1 MSFSFRFFIFS
12 LFFSNT
18 LICAL
23 LGTLSFHHNVLFC
36 RLFIIIA
43 VILRKGNCSSCHH
56 FPSIYWQIYLTAC
69 FFFTYFCVISLQR
82 KKYNANIKKKKVL
95 FQMPAAAL
103 LPELKQALMEHR
115 KARNFDAAAW
125 VEMKCRKL
133 NDYMRRCGLKA
144 CVTSVSGGID
154 SAVVLA
160 MCARAM
166 QASDSPIQKN
176 IGLCQP
182 IHSSAWALERGK
194 ENIAACGATEVV
206 VDQTALHGELAAMV
220 EKAVGIEGGDF
231 ARGQLRSYMRTPP
244 SFYMAQLLSQEGMP
258 AIVMGTGNKDED
270 FYLGY
275 FCKAGDGVV
284 DVQIISDLHKSEV
297 FAVAEVLGV
306 PANTRKAA
314 PSADLWEAQTDEDEL
329 GFPYD
334 FVELFTGWYLE
345 QGEAAKLA
353 FLDSLSPEGRK
364 QFEQYTAACELVHRR
379 NAHKLKGQINL

>member
-1 MSFSFRFFIFS
+1 MP
-12 LFFSNT
+12 T
-18 LICAL
+18 AAL
-23 LGTLSFHHNVLFC
+23 V
-36 RLFIIIA
+36 
-43 VILRKGNCSSCHH
+43 
-56 FPSIYWQIYLTAC
+56 PE
-69 FFFTYFCVISLQR
+69 LQR
-82 KKYNANIKKKKVL
+82 VL
-95 FQMPAAAL
+95 Q
-103 LPELKQALMEHR
+103 EHR
-115 KARNFDAAAW
+115 KARNFDPAAW
-125 VEMKCRKL
+125 VEMKCAKL

-144 CVTSVSGGID
+144 CVTSISGGID

-166 QASDSPIQKN
+166 HADSSPIQKN

-206 VDQTALHGELAAMV
+206 VDQTQLHQELSSV
-220 EKAVGIEGGDF
+220 IEKAVGIEGRDF

-244 SFYMAQLLSQEGMP
+244 GFYVAQLLSQEGTP

-297 FAVAEVLGV
+297 FTVAEVLNV
-306 PANTRKAA
+306 PANTRQAA

-334 FVELFTGWYLE
+334 FVELFTGWYLNQTE
-345 QGEAAKLA
+345 TCKLE
-353 FLDSLSPEGRK
+353 FLDSLSAEARQ
-364 QFEQYTAACELVHRR
+364 QFEQYTNACELVHRR
-379 NAHKLKGQINL
+379 NAHKLKGQVNL

>member
-1 MSFSFRFFIFS
+1 MPVAP
-12 LFFSNT
+12 L
-18 LICAL
+18 
-23 LGTLSFHHNVLFC
+23 H
-36 RLFIIIA
+36 
-43 VILRKGNCSSCHH
+43 
-56 FPSIYWQIYLTAC
+56 PE
-69 FFFTYFCVISLQR
+69 LQR
-82 KKYNANIKKKKVL
+82 V
-95 FQMPAAAL
+95 
-103 LPELKQALMEHR
+103 LMEHR
-115 KARNFDAAAW
+115 RARGFDPAAW
-125 VEMKCRKL
+125 IEMKCEKL

-166 QASDSPIQKN
+166 QSSNGPIQKN
-176 IGLCQP
+176 VGLCQP

-206 VDQTALHGELAAMV
+206 VDQTALHGQLAALI
-220 EKAVGIEGGDF
+220 ETAVGVDGGDF

-244 SFYMAQLLSQEGMP
+244 AFYVAQLLSQQGTP

-297 FAVAEVLGV
+297 FLVAEALGV
-306 PANTRKAA
+306 PANTRNAA
-314 PSADLWEAQTDEDEL
+314 PSADLWEAHTDEDEL

-345 QGEAAKLA
+345 QGETAKLQ
-353 FLDSLSPEGRK
+353 FVKNLSDEAR
-364 QFEQYTAACELVHRR
+364 EQWERYMAACELVHRR
-379 NAHKLKGQINL
+379 NAHKLKGQVNL

>member
-1 MSFSFRFFIFS
+1 
-12 LFFSNT
+12 
-18 LICAL
+18 
-23 LGTLSFHHNVLFC
+23 
-36 RLFIIIA
+36 
-43 VILRKGNCSSCHH
+43 
-56 FPSIYWQIYLTAC
+56 
-69 FFFTYFCVISLQR
+69 
-82 KKYNANIKKKKVL
+82 
-95 FQMPAAAL
+95 MPVAAL
-103 LPELKQALMEHR
+103 LPELQRVLMEHR
-115 KARNFDAAAW
+115 RARNFDAAAW
-125 VEMKCRKL
+125 VEAKCAKL
-133 NDYMRRCGLKA
+133 NDYMRKCGLKA

-166 QASDSPIQKN
+166 QTPNSSIQKN

-182 IHSSAWALERGK
+182 IHSSGWALERGR

-206 VDQTALHGELAAMV
+206 VDQTALHKELATV
-220 EKAVGIEGGDF
+220 IEKAVGIDGGDF

-244 SFYMAQLLSQEGMP
+244 GFYVAQLLSQEGTP

-306 PANTRKAA
+306 PSNTRCAA
-314 PSADLWEAQTDEDEL
+314 PSADLWDAQTDEDEL

-345 QGEAAKLA
+345 QRETAKLE
-353 FLDSLSPEGRK
+353 FLESLSADARK
-364 QFEQYTAACELVHRR
+364 QFEQYTSACELVHRR
-379 NAHKLKGQINL
+379 NAHKLNGQINL

>member
-1 MSFSFRFFIFS
+1 MPVAP
-12 LFFSNT
+12 L
-18 LICAL
+18 
-23 LGTLSFHHNVLFC
+23 H
-36 RLFIIIA
+36 
-43 VILRKGNCSSCHH
+43 
-56 FPSIYWQIYLTAC
+56 PE
-69 FFFTYFCVISLQR
+69 LQR
-82 KKYNANIKKKKVL
+82 VL
-95 FQMPAAAL
+95 
-103 LPELKQALMEHR
+103 KEHR
-115 KARNFDAAAW
+115 NTRAFDPVAW
-125 VEMKCRKL
+125 IEMKCAKL
-133 NDYMRRCGLKA
+133 NNYMRRCGLKA

-166 QASDSPIQKN
+166 QAPKSPIEKN
-176 IGLCQP
+176 VGLCQP
-182 IHSSAWALERGK
+182 IYSSPWALKRGK

-206 VDQTALHGELAAMV
+206 IDQTNLHAELTTLI
-220 EKAVGIEGGDF
+220 EKAVGIKGGDF

-244 SFYMAQLLSQEGMP
+244 GFYVAQLLSQEGTP

-297 FAVAEVLGV
+297 FLVAEVLGV
-306 PANTRKAA
+306 PANTRNAA

-345 QGEAAKLA
+345 QCETSKLE
-353 FLDSLSPEGRK
+353 FLRSLSNEAREE
-364 QFEQYTAACELVHRR
+364 FERYVAACELVHRR
-379 NAHKLKGQINL
+379 NAHKLQGQVNL

>member
-1 MSFSFRFFIFS
+1 MPVAP
-12 LFFSNT
+12 L
-18 LICAL
+18 
-23 LGTLSFHHNVLFC
+23 H
-36 RLFIIIA
+36 
-43 VILRKGNCSSCHH
+43 
-56 FPSIYWQIYLTAC
+56 PE
-69 FFFTYFCVISLQR
+69 LQR
-82 KKYNANIKKKKVL
+82 VL
-95 FQMPAAAL
+95 T
-103 LPELKQALMEHR
+103 EHR
-115 KARNFDAAAW
+115 KARAFDPAAW
-125 VEMKCRKL
+125 VAMKCAKL

-160 MCARAM
+160 LCARAM
-166 QASDSPIQKN
+166 AAPDSPIQKN
-176 IGLCQP
+176 VGLCQP

-206 VDQTALHGELAAMV
+206 VDQTALHTELASLVETAMGV
-220 EKAVGIEGGDF
+220 PGGDF

-244 SFYMAQLLSQEGMP
+244 GFYAAQLLSQGGTP

-284 DVQIISDLHKSEV
+284 DVQIISDLHKSDV
-297 FAVAEVLGV
+297 FLVADVLGV
-306 PANTRKAA
+306 PANTRQAA

-345 QGEAAKLA
+345 QRETAKLE
-353 FLDSLSPEGRK
+353 FVHNLSADAK
-364 QFEQYTAACELVHRR
+364 DQFERYVTACELVHRR
-379 NAHKLKGQINL
+379 NSHKLKGQVNL